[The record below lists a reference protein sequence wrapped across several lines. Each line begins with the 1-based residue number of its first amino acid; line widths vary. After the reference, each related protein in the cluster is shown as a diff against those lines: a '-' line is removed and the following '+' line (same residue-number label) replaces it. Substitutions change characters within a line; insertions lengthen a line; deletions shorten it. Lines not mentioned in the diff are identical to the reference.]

1 MNNNRPSATASGS
14 PSQSSSDFS
23 FHKQTK
29 IGAGKTHCSLLVGS
43 LTEKNLFIRWIQ
55 YYICVKTEASTP
67 FLLSTATSE
76 ATRLF
81 SRLSHETFPTPP
93 PPFPTSQS
101 SQLKQPV
108 ILTWM
113 TMTMDGQAPSC
124 AAVPGQGGI
133 IAFHP
138 AGNQYSS
145 DGNLGRTSPF
155 TYRLPEKTQPL
166 SWGIFQHHQKYHN
179 LQFKDTLWRAL

>member
-1 MNNNRPSATASGS
+1 MQEKFTVPFWWAPWLRKTCLSGEFNTTSVLRLRLPPPSCCPLQLQRPQDYS
-14 PSQSSSDFS
+14 
-23 FHKQTK
+23 
-29 IGAGKTHCSLLVGS
+29 
-43 LTEKNLFIRWIQ
+43 
-55 YYICVKTEASTP
+55 
-67 FLLSTATSE
+67 
-76 ATRLF
+76 

-145 DGNLGRTSPF
+145 DGNLGRISPF

-166 SWGIFQHHQKYHN
+166 S
-179 LQFKDTLWRAL
+179 